1 MQTATVAS
9 VRRRLDETLRQ
20 PRALMPSLTP
30 KPPSSWLQQ
39 FRDGTLPESALEV
52 LTGGEVTFATVEAG
66 PGAAI
71 AIGRGSV
78 ESPWVGFTAIVVD
91 PGARRQGH
99 ARAVM
104 SALLEWGAERGA
116 ARAWLEVLTEND
128 AALRLYASLGFT
140 EHYRY
145 AYRTPPD

>member
-1 MQTATVAS
+1 MQTATVAL

-20 PRALMPSLTP
+20 PRAVMPSLTA
-30 KPPSSWLQQ
+30 KPPSSWLQR
-39 FRDGTLPESALEV
+39 FRDGTLPASALEV
-52 LTGGEVTFATVEAG
+52 LTGGDVTFATVEAG

-116 ARAWLEVLTEND
+116 SRAWLEVLTEND
-128 AALRLYASLGFT
+128 AALRLYASLGFS